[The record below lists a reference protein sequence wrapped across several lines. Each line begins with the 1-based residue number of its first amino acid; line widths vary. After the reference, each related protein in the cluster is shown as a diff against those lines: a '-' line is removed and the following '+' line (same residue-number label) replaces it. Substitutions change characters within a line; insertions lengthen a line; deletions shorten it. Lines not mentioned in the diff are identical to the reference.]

1 MSEGHNTPESEKIP
15 AFGAEVPN
23 LQQIK
28 TEVDFQN
35 KNAAPP
41 RLKPQSLNTPG
52 SDPNQPSPTELFG
65 IPITPLS
72 GRYEFLTVIG
82 AGGAGVIYKAKQK
95 PLGRPV
101 AVKMIHSHLVNVTA
115 LKRFLQEAK
124 TISTMHHPNIISV
137 HDFGVSEENQPY
149 MVMDFVEGTTLSDMI
164 KEGGALEPEFAVNLA
179 MQICDGLAHAHS
191 HNVLHRDLKPNNVM
205 LVPLAAGEYHLR
217 VLDFGLAKLFAEDEQ
232 ADHLT
237 KTGETVGTPAYMA
250 PEQVMGKKLSPRS
263 DVYSLGCLLY
273 HCLTGFVP
281 FGGATKMETMLKQL
295 NDPAP
300 PFSEYDVDVSERLEA
315 LVMQLL
321 SKDPAGRPESME
333 QVKKQLKAL
342 LTETSSSQMSSL
354 SKKEK
359 KKEIKGSVDT
369 KKIALVA
376 VPSLIVSILGA
387 GAAFYFLSPKQ
398 PTASLPSAQNAPLV
412 AAPTKS
418 EKQDQSA
425 KTEANTTSQT
435 STAANQTK
443 SEERVFEKELKDPDD
458 RAFVKTAKSNLDATS
473 IEGKQISDEALY
485 ILLKMKYLRTLV
497 LSNSKSITDAGISVL
512 AALPIAELYLESTGI
527 TDRSLNVI
535 SQLSKLRT
543 LNISST
549 AVTNQNLASL
559 ANCPDL
565 KVLDLS
571 KTKLAASDLSQIS
584 SLKSLRELNLS
595 HTKVND
601 KAMTSLTG
609 MQDLNNLN
617 LSNTAVGNAGMIQ
630 VSKLEHLTK
639 LNLSNTQITAP
650 GLAPLSKLREL
661 ADLDLSGVKLNPSA
675 VDNLVKLK
683 GLGHLHVANCNLSN
697 SELDRLSEELYP
709 GIIERY

>member
-15 AFGAEVPN
+15 PFRGDAPN

-28 TEVDFQN
+28 TEVDFERQN
-35 KNAAPP
+35 QEQA
-41 RLKPQSLNTPG
+41 RLKPPSLNTPG
-52 SDPNQPSPTELFG
+52 STADQPSPTELFG
-65 IPITPLS
+65 IPITPLA

-149 MVMDFVEGTTLSDMI
+149 MVMDFVEGTSLSDMI
-164 KEGGALEPEFAVNLA
+164 KESGALEPEFAVNLA

-205 LVPLAAGEYHLR
+205 LVPLTAGEYHLR

-295 NDPAP
+295 NDPPP
-300 PFSEYDVDVSERLEA
+300 PFSEYDVDVSERLEV

-342 LTETSSSQMSSL
+342 LTETSSSQMSTL
-354 SKKEK
+354 SRKEK
-359 KKEIKGSVDT
+359 KKTNANALDT
-369 KKIALVA
+369 KKIVYIA
-376 VPSLIVSILGA
+376 VPLLVVSVLGA
-387 GAAFYFLSPKQ
+387 GVFFYLQSQNKSAPVKTEQTSPIARTQVQTQ
-398 PTASLPSAQNAPLV
+398 PTAQTQVPASS
-412 AAPTKS
+412 
-418 EKQDQSA
+418 
-425 KTEANTTSQT
+425 SQT
-435 STAANQTK
+435 SPKPSQTNKSVNTAEIEPEFKDSWNK
-443 SEERVFEKELKDPDD
+443 S
-458 RAFVKTAKSNLDATS
+458 FVKTAKEDLNASTLS
-473 IEGKQISDEALY
+473 SEGNDIQSEALF
-485 ILLKMKYLRTLV
+485 ILPKMKNLNTLT
-497 LSNSKSITDAGISVL
+497 LTNSKSISDKGITFL
-512 AALPIAELYLESTGI
+512 KGLPIAQLFLGGTGI
-527 TDRSLNVI
+527 SDKCLDEL
-535 SQLSKLRT
+535 SQLKT
-543 LNISST
+543 LNTLDLSST
-549 AVTNQNLASL
+549 AITDQKLSSL
-559 ANCPDL
+559 ANCPQL
-565 KVLDLS
+565 RELDLS
-571 KTKLAASDLSQIS
+571 KTNLAASNLSGLS
-584 SLKSLRELNLS
+584 GLKELRELNLS
-595 HTKVND
+595 STKIND
-601 KAMTSLTG
+601 KAMPSISGLQY
-609 MQDLNNLN
+609 M
-617 LSNTAVGNAGMIQ
+617 
-630 VSKLEHLTK
+630 KK
-639 LNLSNTQITAP
+639 LNLSNTGVGNAGMNEVGKLEHLTSLDLSNTKITSQ
-650 GLAPLSKLREL
+650 GLRPLSKLGEL
-661 ADLDLSGVKLNPSA
+661 KDLV
-675 VDNLVKLK
+675 LK
-683 GLGHLHVANCNLSN
+683 GTKLDDSAAAEIANIRNLTRVEIAGCNISDEAINKLQ
-697 SELDRLSEELYP
+697 EKHPMAVGKY
-709 GIIERY
+709 